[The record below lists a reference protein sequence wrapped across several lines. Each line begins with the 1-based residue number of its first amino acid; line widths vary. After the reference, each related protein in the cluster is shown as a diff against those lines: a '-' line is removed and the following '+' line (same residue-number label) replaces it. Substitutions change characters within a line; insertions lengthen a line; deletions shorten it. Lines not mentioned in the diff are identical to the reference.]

1 MAEEKVAEEVKAE
14 KKETKKK
21 EAAGKMENKGNGN
34 LESLVEAIGNLTL
47 LETAELVK
55 MLEEKL
61 GVSAQAPVVAAAV
74 APGAAAPAGAPAE
87 EEKTEF
93 TVVLSNVG
101 SNKIPVIKVIRQITN
116 LGLKEA
122 KELVD
127 SAPSTVKEG
136 VTKDEAEQ
144 IKKQLEEVGAT
155 VELK

>member
-21 EAAGKMENKGNGN
+21 EAAEKMENKGNGN

-136 VTKDEAEQ
+136 VSKDEAEQ